1 MNVYKNYKNSCT
13 TSMFRVFGCEIYIWN
28 VYFTGLVLQE
38 ELDTPGG
45 SMTLILKSSCQLIP

>member
-1 MNVYKNYKNSCT
+1 MNVYKNYKNSC